1 MKYYLI
7 AGEASGDLHGA
18 NLMQALLVED
28 SAAEF
33 RFWGGDK
40 MQQVGGTLVKHYRDT
55 AFMGFLE
62 VIKNIRVILGN
73 LNLCKK
79 DLLNFD
85 PDFIIFIDYP
95 GFNIRILKWAHKSGL
110 SARRVYYISPQVWA
124 WKANRAHQLRDAL
137 DQMFVILPFEKAFYR
152 RYQFEVTYVGHPL
165 LDHLVKLKYPVS
177 LKEKY
182 GLSAKPIIA
191 LLPGSRQQEIGTLL
205 SVMLEMVPLFSRFQF
220 VIAAVSSVPEGVY
233 DYANNFK
240 DVTIITND
248 TNLVLHGAN
257 AALVASG
264 TATLEAALMRVPL
277 VVCYRG
283 GAINYQIAKR
293 LIHVKYI
300 SLVNLI
306 LDKMLVRELIQQ
318 ELTKASL
325 QEALNYI
332 LSEEGRSTL
341 EEGYSELIHKLGGP
355 GASAKVA
362 SEILT
367 PY

>member
-18 NLMQALLVED
+18 NLMQALQAED
-28 SAAEF
+28 INAQF

-40 MQQVGGTLVKHYRDT
+40 MQQVGGTLVMHYRDI

-62 VIKNIRVILGN
+62 VLRNIRAVLGN
-73 LNLCKK
+73 LNFCKK
-79 DLLNFD
+79 DLLKFD

-95 GFNIRILKWAHKSGL
+95 GFNIRILKWAKKSGL
-110 SARRVYYISPQVWA
+110 AARRIYYISPQVWA
-124 WKANRAHQLRDAL
+124 WKADRAHKLREAL

-152 RYQFEVTYVGHPL
+152 RYQFEVSYVGHPL
-165 LDHLVKLKYPVS
+165 LDHLEKLKYPVS
-177 LKEKY
+177 LQEKY

-205 SVMLEMVPLFSRFQF
+205 SVMVEMVPLFADFQF
-220 VIAAVSSVPEGVY
+220 VIAAVSSVSEKAY
-233 DYANNFK
+233 DLARNI
-240 DVTIITND
+240 DRVTIIPED
-248 TNLVLHGAN
+248 TNLVLHSAS

-283 GAINYQIAKR
+283 GAVNYQIAKR
-293 LIHVKYI
+293 LINVKYI

-306 LDKMLVRELIQQ
+306 LDKMLVLELIQHD
-318 ELTKASL
+318 LTKTSL
-325 QEALNYI
+325 QEGLKYI
-332 LSEEGRSTL
+332 LSEQGRRALSQ
-341 EEGYSELIHKLGGP
+341 GYAELIDKLGGP

-362 SEILT
+362 HAILH
-367 PY
+367 PD